1 VRVVATERE
10 ERRVLRLDVP
20 SKQPLVAQIAIDA
33 SSSRTDLTYRVH
45 VEGAVERVGPPPAVA
60 APATPPTPPASP
72 APATGSPTV
81 SRGEF
86 SFKVTYRVSGS
97 AEQVNLTYRDAQGG
111 TQQTS
116 AKLPWQHTFDAR
128 GGSFLYISAQN
139 KQNWGAV
146 TCEIL
151 IDGET
156 RTNSTSSGA
165 FVIAEC
171 SNAADRR

>member
-1 VRVVATERE
+1 V
-10 ERRVLRLDVP
+10 DVP
-20 SKQPLVAQIAIDA
+20 SRQPVVAQITIDA
-33 SSSRTDLTYRVH
+33 GGRGTDVAYRLQVA
-45 VEGAVERVGPPPAVA
+45 GAVELAGPPPAVA
-60 APATPPTPPASP
+60 APATPAAPAAPPAAP
-72 APATGSPTV
+72 APGPSV

-86 SFKVTYRVSGS
+86 TFKVSYRVSGS
-97 AEQVNLTYRDAQGG
+97 AERVDLTYRDAQGG

-116 AKLPWQHTFDAR
+116 APLPWQHTFDAR
-128 GGSFLYISAQN
+128 GGSFLYVSAQN
-139 KQNWGAV
+139 KQNWGSV